1 MVLRFRQRSTISRE
15 DRKRIKLRTEVRTKI
30 QLFIERIES
39 WLIEDGELDP
49 VGKSFNLHLSQHS
62 FQLLIGQVL
71 PLTLIFVDSLSFDL
85 LKQKRV
91 FIKKSTT
98 DSIVEPVSDDEDDM
112 PNMIRIMGPKERI
125 PMDASLWVD
134 GKIEVPGPPPLL
146 RVYHKPKWVLSV
158 MADPHG
164 RKNLESLSSLHLS
177 GQLHPVGRLDY
188 DTSGLLLFSSEGS
201 LTQALL
207 HPNQEIE
214 KEYVATVVGTVNEEG
229 LSRRLQ
235 EGVTTSMGTF
245 PATLVETQP
254 IPRDDVADIINNI
267 LQNLP
272 PEYDRTRL
280 KEKGY
285 LFFADAKELSTVRI
299 IVKEGKHRM
308 VRRILANSGYPVIS
322 LKRERLGYIQLGGME
337 EGGYRDLTQEEE
349 GWAQSLL
356 KKKKKKSP
364 PPSKRKKVTEATGK
378 LNGNRE

>member
-1 MVLRFRQRSTISRE
+1 M
-15 DRKRIKLRTEVRTKI
+15 
-30 QLFIERIES
+30 
-39 WLIEDGELDP
+39 
-49 VGKSFNLHLSQHS
+49 
-62 FQLLIGQVL
+62 
-71 PLTLIFVDSLSFDL
+71 
-85 LKQKRV
+85 
-91 FIKKSTT
+91 
-98 DSIVEPVSDDEDDM
+98 VEPVSGDEDDT
-112 PNMIRIMGPKERI
+112 PNMIRIMGPKEKI
-125 PMDASLWVD
+125 PMDAALWVD

-164 RKNLESLSSLHLS
+164 RNNLESLDSLHLS

-214 KEYVATVVGTVNEEG
+214 KEYVATVVGTVDEED

-235 EGVTTSMGTF
+235 QGVTTSMGTF

-254 IPRDDVADIINNI
+254 IHKDDVADIINNI

-272 PEYDRTRL
+272 PEYNRTRL
-280 KEKGY
+280 EEKGY
-285 LFFADAKELSTVRI
+285 LNFANAEELSTVRI
-299 IVKEGKHRM
+299 IVTEGKHRM

-322 LKRERLGYIQLGGME
+322 LKRERLGNIQLGDIE

-349 GWAQSLL
+349 SWAQSLL
-356 KKKKKKSP
+356 KKKKKKTP
-364 PPSKRKKVTEATGK
+364 PPSKKKKVIEATGK
-378 LNGNRE
+378 LNGNRD